1 MSDFTYV
8 MPAELTIY
16 EVGETFQELKLSLLE
31 HDCVN
36 MDCGAIE
43 ELDTAGFQLLIW
55 FLRYQES
62 AGRAAELLHP
72 SKVVSE
78 QLALFGLTEPSR

>member
-1 MSDFTYV
+1 MSEFTYV

-16 EVGETFQELKLSLLE
+16 EVSETFQELKLSLLD
-31 HDCVN
+31 HDCVKL
-36 MDCGAIE
+36 DCRAIE
-43 ELDTAGFQLLIW
+43 EFDTAGFQLLIW

-62 AGRAAELLHP
+62 AGREAEILNP

-78 QLALFGLTEPSR
+78 HLALFGLIELSR